1 MYLKYTYMIRK
12 IAFHHTLH
20 KPSPEQGVYE
30 SLSQARVVADCLT
43 PVVFLHRGSL
53 MGHVGTNVELL
64 CTVFAES
71 SNSLHILSFLLPQ
84 LNSRFLLHCL
94 QSLISALACAS
105 VPTPLI
111 FHNPTFSHI
120 LASPSSSLK
129 SIHPP
134 PTKTLFVY
142 LKNSSLK

>member
-1 MYLKYTYMIRK
+1 MYLKYTYMTRK

-20 KPSPEQGVYE
+20 KPSPEQGVYK
-30 SLSQARVVADCLT
+30 SLSQARVVVDCLI

-53 MGHVGTNVELL
+53 MGHVGTTVELL

-71 SNSLHILSFLLPQ
+71 SNSLHILSFLLPH

-94 QSLISALACAS
+94 QSLISALACAL

-111 FHNPTFSHI
+111 FHDADIQPYPCFSQF
-120 LASPSSSLK
+120 LLPSKAFIHLPLK
-129 SIHPP
+129 P
-134 PTKTLFVY
+134 Y
-142 LKNSSLK
+142 LCI

>member
-1 MYLKYTYMIRK
+1 MIRK
-12 IAFHHTLH
+12 IAFHYSLH
-20 KPSPEQGVYE
+20 KLSLEQGIYE
-30 SLSQARVVADCLT
+30 SLLQARVVVDCLT
-43 PVVFLHRGSL
+43 PVAFLHRGSL
-53 MGHVGTNVELL
+53 MGHVDTTVELL

-94 QSLISALACAS
+94 WSLISALACAS

-111 FHNPTFSHI
+111 FHDPDIQPCSCFSQFS
-120 LASPSSSLK
+120 LTSLK
-129 SIHPP
+129 SIHPL
-134 PTKTLFVY
+134 PTKTLLVY